1 MEEFLSAF
9 HFLRP
14 WWLLAA
20 AVPLA
25 GCFRF
30 FAGMKNVSAWESV
43 CDRKLLDFL
52 LVRGSSRQRSL
63 TAGLL
68 LAGMLG
74 AIVALAGPSWQ
85 KREIPVFTPENPV
98 MFLLN
103 LSSDMDE
110 TDVTP
115 NRLARAKYAVSDLL
129 KTLSG
134 TESGLVVYTN
144 EPFLI
149 SPLSEDGRVID
160 NLLRAVTPDIVPEN
174 GDRLDRALDYAVKR
188 LRESGRDKGNIVVLA
203 ADVGQ
208 DFNLAMISAA
218 GAYAKGY
225 RVSVVDVA
233 AAGSEKLKMIAEKGG
248 GAYVSVVSGLPR
260 LSSWLAQNG
269 GRKLTESEN
278 EKEIW
283 EDAGYYL
290 LIVPLFCA
298 LYFFRR
304 GILSV
309 VLLLAFAGS
318 AEAGFF
324 LNDDQEG
331 MRAFERQEFERAA
344 ASFRD
349 PAWKAS
355 SYYRAGNFEEAL
367 KHFAGSDAE
376 SLYNRGNAL
385 AKSGKIEEAIK
396 SYEKVLETA
405 PEHEDARFNLEYLKN
420 SSNSSSPR
428 AADRIRTNGSSSLR
442 RETTADRTGM
452 TRLPASSRTAATK
465 SKTGSRSSLPLPA
478 AAVRKRPAAKTSSR
492 SPRTAMS
499 KTAAKTSAGRRRRS
513 PKNGARRPKRKRKRL
528 PPVKKRMT
536 GTARATA
543 RPRRPGNSSSAT
555 FPKTPA
561 VCFAPLFSKNIRKT
575 VIRITDYEKVDLASD
590 SEFFH
595 CCAGICRGYAD
606 GKTQPQS
613 GAGGG
618 NFCPQSGV

>member
-85 KREIPVFTPENPV
+85 KREIPVFAPENPV

-129 KTLSG
+129 KMLSG
-134 TESGLVVYTN
+134 AESGLVVYTN

-248 GAYVSVVSGLPR
+248 GAYVSVISGLPR
-260 LSSWLAQNG
+260 LSSWLVQNG

-405 PEHEDARFNLEYLKN
+405 PEHEDARFNLEYLKKQQQQQQQQ
-420 SSNSSSPR
+420 SSGGGQ
-428 AADRIRTNGSSSLR
+428 DQDK
-442 RETTADRTGM
+442 REQQ
-452 TRLPASSRTAATK
+452 S
-465 SKTGSRSSLPLPA
+465 
-478 AAVRKRPAAKTSSR
+478 
-492 SPRTAMS
+492 
-499 KTAAKTSAGRRRRS
+499 SAGN
-513 PKNGARRPKRKRKRL
+513 NG
-528 PPVKKRMT
+528 
-536 GTARATA
+536 GQN
-543 RPRRPGNSSSAT
+543 GNNAASGEQPDGGDKEQNRQPQQSSASGGSGEEE
-555 FPKTPA
+555 A
-561 VCFAPLFSKNIRKT
+561 G
-575 VIRITDYEKVDLASD
+575 
-590 SEFFH
+590 SEN
-595 CCAGICRGYAD
+595 
-606 GKTQPQS
+606 KQPQS
-613 GAGGG
+613 SDGNEQNGGSENERRQTAPQPEERSAPTEAEAKAAAAGEEKDDRDGEGYSEAAQAREQQFRDIPEDAGGLLRAFILKEYQK
-618 NFCPQSGV
+618 NRYKDN

>member
-1 MEEFLSAF
+1 M
-9 HFLRP
+9 
-14 WWLLAA
+14 
-20 AVPLA
+20 
-25 GCFRF
+25 
-30 FAGMKNVSAWESV
+30 
-43 CDRKLLDFL
+43 
-52 LVRGSSRQRSL
+52 
-63 TAGLL
+63 
-68 LAGMLG
+68 
-74 AIVALAGPSWQ
+74 
-85 KREIPVFTPENPV
+85 
-98 MFLLN
+98 
-103 LSSDMDE
+103 
-110 TDVTP
+110 
-115 NRLARAKYAVSDLL
+115 
-129 KTLSG
+129 
-134 TESGLVVYTN
+134 
-144 EPFLI
+144 
-149 SPLSEDGRVID
+149 
-160 NLLRAVTPDIVPEN
+160 PEN

-405 PEHEDARFNLEYLKN
+405 PEHEDARFNLEYLKKQQQQQQQQ
-420 SSNSSSPR
+420 SSGGGQDQDKREQQSS
-428 AADRIRTNGSSSLR
+428 AGNDGGQNG
-442 RETTADRTGM
+442 
-452 TRLPASSRTAATK
+452 
-465 SKTGSRSSLPLPA
+465 
-478 AAVRKRPAAKTSSR
+478 R

-513 PKNGARRPKRKRKRL
+513 PKNGARRPKRKRKRP

-618 NFCPQSGV
+618 NFCSQSGV

>member
-103 LSSDMDE
+103 LSSDMDA

-134 TESGLVVYTN
+134 TESGLVVYTG

-218 GAYAKGY
+218 GAYAEGF
-225 RVSVVDVA
+225 RVNVVDVA

-309 VLLLAFAGS
+309 VLLLAFAGT

-344 ASFRD
+344 ARFRD

-376 SLYNRGNAL
+376 SLYNQGNAL

-396 SYEKVLETA
+396 NYEKVLETV
-405 PEHEDARFNLEYLKN
+405 PEHEDARFNLEYLKKQQQQQQQQ
-420 SSNSSSPR
+420 SSGGGQDQNQQEQQSSAGENER
-428 AADRIRTNGSSSLR
+428 QDGNDAASGEQPAGGDERQNRQPQQSSASGGSSD
-442 RETTADRTGM
+442 EDA
-452 TRLPASSRTAATK
+452 
-465 SKTGSRSSLPLPA
+465 GSENR
-478 AAVRKRPAAKTSSR
+478 
-492 SPRTAMS
+492 
-499 KTAAKTSAGRRRRS
+499 
-513 PKNGARRPKRKRKRL
+513 
-528 PPVKKRMT
+528 
-536 GTARATA
+536 
-543 RPRRPGNSSSAT
+543 
-555 FPKTPA
+555 
-561 VCFAPLFSKNIRKT
+561 
-575 VIRITDYEKVDLASD
+575 
-590 SEFFH
+590 
-595 CCAGICRGYAD
+595 
-606 GKTQPQS
+606 QPQS
-613 GAGGG
+613 AGGG
-618 NFCPQSGV
+618 EQNDGGEEERQQTAPQPEERGGQSEKEAEASAAGEEKDNNKDGEGYSEAAQAREQQFRDIPEDPGGLLRAFILKEYRKNRYKDN

>member
-1 MEEFLSAF
+1 M
-9 HFLRP
+9 
-14 WWLLAA
+14 
-20 AVPLA
+20 
-25 GCFRF
+25 
-30 FAGMKNVSAWESV
+30 
-43 CDRKLLDFL
+43 
-52 LVRGSSRQRSL
+52 
-63 TAGLL
+63 
-68 LAGMLG
+68 
-74 AIVALAGPSWQ
+74 
-85 KREIPVFTPENPV
+85 
-98 MFLLN
+98 
-103 LSSDMDE
+103 
-110 TDVTP
+110 
-115 NRLARAKYAVSDLL
+115 
-129 KTLSG
+129 
-134 TESGLVVYTN
+134 
-144 EPFLI
+144 
-149 SPLSEDGRVID
+149 
-160 NLLRAVTPDIVPEN
+160 PEN

-218 GAYAKGY
+218 GAYAKGC

-367 KHFAGSDAE
+367 KHFAGSDVE

-405 PEHEDARFNLEYLKN
+405 PEHEDAKFNLEYLKEQQQQQQQQ
-420 SSNSSSPR
+420 SSGGGQ
-428 AADRIRTNGSSSLR
+428 DQDK
-442 RETTADRTGM
+442 REQQ
-452 TRLPASSRTAATK
+452 S
-465 SKTGSRSSLPLPA
+465 
-478 AAVRKRPAAKTSSR
+478 
-492 SPRTAMS
+492 
-499 KTAAKTSAGRRRRS
+499 SAGNDGGQ
-513 PKNGARRPKRKRKRL
+513 NGNDAASGEQPDGGDEEQNRQPQQ
-528 PPVKKRMT
+528 
-536 GTARATA
+536 
-543 RPRRPGNSSSAT
+543 SSASGGSGEEE
-555 FPKTPA
+555 A
-561 VCFAPLFSKNIRKT
+561 G
-575 VIRITDYEKVDLASD
+575 
-590 SEFFH
+590 SEN
-595 CCAGICRGYAD
+595 
-606 GKTQPQS
+606 KQPQS
-613 GAGGG
+613 SDGNEQNGGENERRQTAPQPEERGAPTEAEAKAAAAGEEKNDRDGEGYSEAAQAREQQFRDIPEDAGGLLRAFILKEYQK
-618 NFCPQSGV
+618 NRYKDN